1 MTIQAQFNEI
11 KWEIS
16 DTKIMTI
23 NSINY
28 SFGVKTEQKK
38 GAGGNDKVVVKGYKK
53 DSITVSYTVDRSCGV
68 YPEQENA
75 KANSLIG
82 IKDTFVLGGKRFGP
96 LKTML
101 MKVKPSNIVYS
112 PTGLILSMEIT
123 LTFGEPEEEK
133 EKKTEKKKK
142 AAKSKLSIAVNS
154 KDVDKKKNAKGLKS

>member
-16 DTKIMTI
+16 DEKIMTI
-23 NSINY
+23 NSLNY
-28 SFGVKTEQKK
+28 NFGVKTEIKK

-53 DSITVSYTVDRSCGV
+53 DSITVSYAVDRSCGAN
-68 YPEQENA
+68 PEQEHA
-75 KANSLIG
+75 KACSLTG
-82 IKDTFVLGGKRFGP
+82 VKDTFILGGKRFGP

-112 PTGLILSMEIT
+112 PKGLILSMDIT

-133 EKKTEKKKK
+133 EKKTAQKKK
-142 AAKSKLSIAVNS
+142 AVKSKLSIAINS
-154 KDVDKKKNAKGLKS
+154 NEADRKKNAKGLKS